1 MAHMRLKGQRPFLCE
16 SALVWCCAS
25 LALGLGILWGE
36 TMAWAQSDYEI
47 INTGIKGGGCWYDD
61 THFIVVKGQQPAP
74 GQEFEVEGL
83 YYLDPSKPKDLRR
96 IDLSP
101 IEPSLQRHIRD
112 VTCQDQTILFHV
124 LSADR
129 KRNKLYT
136 LKLGE
141 PPAVLAEK
149 AEGFVVPQAVSIRN
163 QYLLDFTSA
172 LGGRDGQL
180 AAMPEQTK
188 GDCRFAYLRDNY
200 HAVCLRH
207 DRGTKQRWLL
217 SDMFLVKYVWDE
229 TIRVNKDGA
238 YQWVPNPEPQLKLAD
253 GKELKQGY
261 LLRDLENRIV
271 REIPVRQQDYQYD
284 TIHLKVDPQGHYLYC
299 PCWKAGDHGEKQYTV
314 GGRICR
320 FRVDGANQSW
330 EEVVSV
336 QQSPRDPFSLQ
347 DVDVN
352 SLGDVVMIE
361 RGHRHV
367 ARLWKYSA
375 LSNSVEK
382 LLQVGFSEELGAPR
396 VSPDGRWVSVMKQSL
411 LVLID
416 SKGVQP

>member
-1 MAHMRLKGQRPFLCE
+1 MANYERRRQELRHINAVVVCVG
-16 SALVWCCAS
+16 LVLGAS
-25 LALGLGILWGE
+25 LMWG
-36 TMAWAQSDYEI
+36 AARSWAKSDYEI
-47 INTGIKGGGCWYDD
+47 VNTGIKGGGCWYDD

-83 YYLDPSKPKDLRR
+83 YYLDPNRPKDLRW

-101 IEPSLQRHIRD
+101 IDHSLQKHIRD
-112 VTCQDQTILFHV
+112 VSCQEQTILFHV

-163 QYLLDFTSA
+163 QYVLDFTSA

-180 AAMPEQTK
+180 AAMPEQAK

-217 SDMFLVKYVWDE
+217 NDMFLVKYVWDE

-238 YQWVPNPEPQLKLAD
+238 YQWVPNPEPPLKLVD

-261 LLRDLENRIV
+261 LLRDLESRIV
-271 REIPVRQQDYQYD
+271 QEISTKQGLY
-284 TIHLKVDPQGHYLYC
+284 KVDAISFKPNPGGNYLYA
-299 PCWKAGDHGEKQYTV
+299 PCSKAGDYDPPMTFY
-314 GGRICR
+314 GRICR
-320 FRVDGANQSW
+320 VKLAGIDKQW
-330 EEVVSV
+330 EEVFSV
-336 QQSPRDPFSLQ
+336 QKKPNDRASLYDL
-347 DVDVN
+347 DV
-352 SLGDVVMIE
+352 SEQGDIVVMRRANRISPT
-361 RGHRHV
+361 
-367 ARLWKYSA
+367 LWKYTA
-375 LSNSVEK
+375 RRASVEQ
-382 LLQVGFSEELGAPR
+382 LPIAQLSQEIGA
-396 VSPDGRWVSVMKQSL
+396 VQLAPDGQMISYVDKGL
-411 LVLID
+411 LVFVR
-416 SKGVQP
+416 SQGGNP